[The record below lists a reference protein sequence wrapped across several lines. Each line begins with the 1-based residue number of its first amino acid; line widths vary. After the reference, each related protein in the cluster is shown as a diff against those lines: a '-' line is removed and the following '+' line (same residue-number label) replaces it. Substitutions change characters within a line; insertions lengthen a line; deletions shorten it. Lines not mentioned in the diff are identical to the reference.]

1 MYPAQW
7 ARERL
12 LTSRILRRLSEHI
25 PGFKHHEPEGRML
38 ANVAVNDFRNYVK
51 YKPPSPNVDQGEYA
65 DCWAERWLDKWRE
78 RVKLVF
84 RPQDG
89 HVFAK
94 HEKLIRDT
102 SFLWSRFPHLNEA
115 LELVVDALIDVGEI
129 CFTNL
134 LAESTLRG
142 ELLRYKQL
150 CRSDE
155 EALRRI
161 QVDPLKVVK
170 EAMYRAK
177 SLRHVKGPLVW
188 LRVDEHI
195 WRSST
200 GKIVE
205 EPPGNGEEEWE
216 QAVFGIF

>member
-12 LTSRILRRLSEHI
+12 LTSRIIKRLSEHI
-25 PGFKHHEPEGRML
+25 PGFRHDEPEGRML
-38 ANVAVNDFRNYVK
+38 TNVAVNDFRNYVRCN
-51 YKPPSPNVDQGEYA
+51 PPAPHVDQGEYA

-84 RPQDG
+84 RPQDC
-89 HVFAK
+89 HVFAR
-94 HEKLIRDT
+94 HEKLVRDT
-102 SFLWSRFPHLNEA
+102 SYLWSRFPHLSEA
-115 LELVVDALIDVGEI
+115 LELIVDALISVGEI

-142 ELLRYKQL
+142 ELLRYKQG

-161 QVDPLKVVK
+161 QADPVRVVK
-170 EAMYRAK
+170 GAMYRAK

-188 LRVDEHI
+188 LKVDEHI
-195 WRSST
+195 WRGST

-205 EPPGNGEEEWE
+205 DPGDGEDGWAAYEAFEL
-216 QAVFGIF
+216 